1 MHTVQIMKLISTQNV
16 YEKTEKK
23 KGPNYFNK
31 TSKQSKFKIKV
42 IDTSRC
48 HVPVTDFVKSSKN
61 LQHSNTP
68 IGNLTSEME
77 VKLKLQ
83 LKSLLEKSTFA
94 TFFQIYEDFI
104 KDLTR
109 EFSLRAYVFVFG
121 KT

>member
-1 MHTVQIMKLISTQNV
+1 MFMRKLIKRKVLIFS
-16 YEKTEKK
+16 
-23 KGPNYFNK
+23 NK

-48 HVPVTDFVKSSKN
+48 HVPAIDFVKSSKN
-61 LQHSNTP
+61 LQHSSTP

>member
-1 MHTVQIMKLISTQNV
+1 MKLISTQNV

-42 IDTSRC
+42 IDQSRF
-48 HVPVTDFVKSSKN
+48 HVPVTDFVKSSKD

-83 LKSLLEKSTFA
+83 LKSLLEKSIFA
-94 TFFQIYEDFI
+94 IFF
-104 KDLTR
+104 
-109 EFSLRAYVFVFG
+109 
-121 KT
+121 